1 MKKALQVL
9 SVDYDLFQIVSA
21 DTIEK
26 HYPDGIDL
34 TDELSKV
41 VWMSHYS
48 EPDGLENLLNVKIN
62 KHLLSELYGLLSGSL
77 YYKLS
82 DVMICNSHKHI
93 YPFIREHYDH
103 GDFEK
108 VSIDH
113 LDMHHDMFNGNDALD
128 CGNWLGHIKKEIPTR
143 INWGTNPISR
153 KVYGL
158 TEPEFDSIRTDFSN
172 LTDRVWDIV
181 FLCKSSS
188 WVPPHLDE
196 YFCDLAKF
204 LVLHGGNVK
213 YEPSI
218 MQSRWTKGYLE
229 DIKSLQEEVK
239 MLKQTM
245 KIEIQLQ

>member
-1 MKKALQVL
+1 MKKVLQVL
-9 SVDYDLFQIVSA
+9 SVDYDLFQIVTV

-41 VWMSHYS
+41 VWRSHYS
-48 EPDGLENLLNVKIN
+48 EPDGLEDLLNVKTDR
-62 KHLLSELYGLLSGSL
+62 HLLSELYGLLSASF

-93 YPFIREHYDH
+93 YPFIREHYDR

-108 VSIDH
+108 VYIDH

-128 CGNWLGHIKKEIPTR
+128 CGNWLEHIKKEIPTR
-143 INWGTNPISR
+143 INWVTNPISR

-158 TEPEFDSIRTDFSN
+158 TKPEFDSIRTDFSN
-172 LTDRVWDIV
+172 LTDRVWDII
-181 FLCKSSS
+181 FLCKSSN

-196 YFCDLAKF
+196 DFCDLAKF
-204 LVLHGGNVK
+204 LVLHGGTVN
-213 YEPSI
+213 YEPDI

-229 DIKSLQEEVK
+229 DIKALQEEVK
-239 MLKQTM
+239 MLKEKM
-245 KIEIQLQ
+245 NR